1 MPRPISPA
9 MRSYS
14 WHPPYLRG
22 RYVFAVVAV
31 AVAIGGWLA
40 LRSEPD
46 LFLRVL
52 PIACVIVAVAALIE
66 HDTRID
72 ADAHA
77 VVRESRLIGT
87 LVVWFWHHPLS
98 EFTEVTTQ
106 RESEPGEFH
115 DTVFVGLRRRSGRPM
130 WVSYFHT
137 GVGQPS
143 VEAKLVAQSLADTTG
158 LQLDQDK
165 A

>member
-1 MPRPISPA
+1 MS
-9 MRSYS
+9 SYS
-14 WHPPYLRG
+14 WHPPSLRG
-22 RYVFAVVAV
+22 RYVFAVVPV

-46 LFLRVL
+46 LFLRIL
-52 PIACVIVAVAALIE
+52 PGAGVIVAVALLIE

-72 ADAHA
+72 ADART

-87 LVVWFWHHPLS
+87 LVIWLWRHPLS
-98 EFTEVTTQ
+98 EFTGVTIQ
-106 RESEPGEFH
+106 RESEPDEFR

-165 A
+165 T